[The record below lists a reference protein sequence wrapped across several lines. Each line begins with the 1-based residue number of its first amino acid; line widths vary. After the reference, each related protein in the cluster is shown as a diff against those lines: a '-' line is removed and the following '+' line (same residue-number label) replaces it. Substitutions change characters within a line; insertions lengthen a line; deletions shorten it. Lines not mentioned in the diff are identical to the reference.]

1 MVVKDHT
8 RANTEVTQIAKQL
21 NVTPPTQLDMKHREL
36 IDRLSKL
43 KGAEFG
49 REYVTAMVMGH
60 EEVSAKLRAISGDR
74 NVDDVDRDGQRFAV
88 GTTGSNA
95 ALKQWA
101 GKTLPTV
108 QMHRDRGKELQQK
121 VR

>member
-95 ALKQWA
+95 ALKQ
-101 GKTLPTV
+101 
-108 QMHRDRGKELQQK
+108 
-121 VR
+121 